1 MYAEVY
7 QFTRFAYYFL
17 IIMDRWGR
25 MGTRSSFIRVI
36 RSSAVKKE
44 KKKSS
49 IQREIRENWN
59 FVIVF
64 DDARL
69 IKKLSK
75 LRLRYGEVV

>member
-36 RSSAVKKE
+36 RSSAVKKKKE
-44 KKKSS
+44 KFHPERDS
-49 IQREIRENWN
+49 R
-59 FVIVF
+59 
-64 DDARL
+64 
-69 IKKLSK
+69 KLEFRHC
-75 LRLRYGEVV
+75 LRRRKIN

>member
-1 MYAEVY
+1 
-7 QFTRFAYYFL
+7 
-17 IIMDRWGR
+17 

>member
-7 QFTRFAYYFL
+7 EFTRFAYYFL

-44 KKKSS
+44 KRKVPSRERFEKIGISS
-49 IQREIRENWN
+49 
-59 FVIVF
+59 
-64 DDARL
+64 
-69 IKKLSK
+69 LSSTTQD
-75 LRLRYGEVV
+75 